1 MIFIISSS
9 VLRILTIFLSDPNL
23 HTISINEKHMSGTNY
38 SKYGMPEHVFSQ
50 LCLFLKTPIFQH
62 CIREKED
69 AVALWVGTVGKVAHQ
84 RQQSL
89 DLRTLS
95 A

>member
-1 MIFIISSS
+1 
-9 VLRILTIFLSDPNL
+9 
-23 HTISINEKHMSGTNY
+23 MSGTNY

-50 LCLFLKTPIFQH
+50 LCLFLKTPSFQH